1 MGTPVSQADVYPL
14 MWQLGSC
21 FLFEEVLSPASIFFM
36 FVLGRRYRGTFQDM
50 DMLQFITHEACS
62 AANLAILESLDTEQQ
77 PPNSATTQKGDG
89 FVRGGGMGM
98 AALDGGSG
106 VVWDLEKLAPF
117 LLQLSGRRLI
127 FAFNGSYA
135 KAMVPSATLSIVN
148 LIDIMS
154 AAASPLGGM
163 P

>member
-1 MGTPVSQADVYPL
+1 
-14 MWQLGSC
+14 
-21 FLFEEVLSPASIFFM
+21 
-36 FVLGRRYRGTFQDM
+36 
-50 DMLQFITHEACS
+50 MLQFITHEACS

-89 FVRGGGMGM
+89 FVRGGGM
-98 AALDGGSG
+98 AASDGGSG

-148 LIDIMS
+148 LIDLMS